1 MKLKKFAVHF
11 LYILIYH
18 NSMKNYLIN
27 PLHLIVYIFESIGKY
42 FLLLTRVF
50 KNTEFW
56 TSYSSNVLEQM
67 IQIGSKSIPI
77 VVITSLFS
85 GMVTSVQGAYQ
96 LTSSLV
102 PKWYIGGLVG
112 ESILLELAPVIT
124 GLVMAGR
131 VGAAITAEIGTMRVT
146 EQIDALETLSI
157 DSIGY
162 LIFPRIVAGTLM
174 FPILIIIADFFGIFG
189 GWITCVTTL
198 DLNTYQ
204 FIKGLRSW
212 FNPWDP
218 FFGLI
223 KSVHFGF
230 AITSIACYF
239 GYYSKNGAEGVG
251 KSTTST
257 VVVSCIAI
265 LVLDYLLA
273 EILL

>member
-1 MKLKKFAVHF
+1 MKKIFTKP
-11 LYILIYH
+11 IEI
-18 NSMKNYLIN
+18 I
-27 PLHLIVYIFESIGKY
+27 IDIFENIGRY
-42 FLLLTRVF
+42 FQLLTRVF
-50 KNTEFW
+50 KNTSFW
-56 TSYSSNVLEQM
+56 TTYPDNIIDQM
-67 IQIGSKSIPI
+67 IQIGSKSVPI
-77 VVITSLFS
+77 VIITSLFS

-131 VGAAITAEIGTMRVT
+131 VGASITAEIGTMRVS

-174 FPILIIIADFFGIFG
+174 FPVLIIVADFFGIFG

-198 DLNTYQ
+198 DLNTFQ

-218 FFGLI
+218 FFGII
-223 KSVHFGF
+223 KAVCFGF